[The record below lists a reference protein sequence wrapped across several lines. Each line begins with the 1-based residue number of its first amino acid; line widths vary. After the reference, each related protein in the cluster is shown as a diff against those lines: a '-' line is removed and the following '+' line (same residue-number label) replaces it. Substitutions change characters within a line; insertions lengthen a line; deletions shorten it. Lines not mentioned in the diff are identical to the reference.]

1 MSGAV
6 EKVDEENVKTYEKN
20 VKRAASLFEKENIV
34 GLIEPINPYSVPKY
48 YMNSFHKGNTISR
61 HQRTLLNF

>member
-6 EKVDEENVKTYEKN
+6 ENVNEENVKTYEKN
-20 VKRAASLFEKENIV
+20 VKQAASLFEKENII

-48 YMNSFHKGNTISR
+48 YMNSFHKGSNI
-61 HQRTLLNF
+61 LM